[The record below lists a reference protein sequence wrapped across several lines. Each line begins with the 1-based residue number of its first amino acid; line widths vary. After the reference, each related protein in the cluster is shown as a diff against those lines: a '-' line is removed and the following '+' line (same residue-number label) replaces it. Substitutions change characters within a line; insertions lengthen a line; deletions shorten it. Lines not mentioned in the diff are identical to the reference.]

1 VRYLLIQFFRKPNG
15 QIDEQVSVSKR
26 LKTADLQTCNIIVD
40 YKDRVV
46 QKCIVEGRQVN
57 SEFDTLNE
65 YYKKIYPV
73 LVTQLNEENQKPAE

>member
-1 VRYLLIQFFRKPNG
+1 MRYLLIQFFRKPNG

-46 QKCIVEGRQVN
+46 QKCIVEGRPVN
-57 SEFDTLNE
+57 SEFDILNE

-73 LVTQLNEENQKPAE
+73 LVTQLIEENQKPAE